1 METEPLGSLLGHEEG
16 ALMVKF
22 VPLVEEEEREISKE
36 RLYKDEERRQLLKT
50 LEDALTIL
58 AS

>member
-1 METEPLGSLLGHEEG
+1 
-16 ALMVKF
+16 MVKF

>member
-1 METEPLGSLLGHEEG
+1 MGPV
-16 ALMVKF
+16 MVKL
-22 VPLVEEEEREISKE
+22 VPLAEEEEREILKE
-36 RLYKDEERRQLLKT
+36 RLCEDKERRKLSKT